1 MIFEGDARD
10 FKPEQK
16 YKVIYAD
23 PPWHWETRSDKG
35 RIKTPDVHYPC
46 MTLEDMK
53 QIPVKDWAD
62 KDCALFMW
70 VIDAYLEK
78 SFELIDAWGFKFKTV
93 GFYWAKTTT
102 SGKWF
107 FGQGYWTRG
116 NPEQCL
122 LATKGSPKRQSK
134 AVRKLLVA
142 DKGPHSAKPAETRQ
156 RIMDLVPGP
165 YLEMF
170 ARTQVEGWD
179 SVGIDV
185 NKNIFI

>member
-1 MIFEGDARD
+1 VIFAGNAKD

-16 YKVIYAD
+16 YGVIYAD

-53 QIPVKDWAD
+53 QLPVSEWAAD
-62 KDCALFMW
+62 DCALFMW
-70 VIDAYLEK
+70 VIDAYLEM
-78 SFELIDAWGFKFKTV
+78 SFELVEAWGFKYKTV

-102 SGKWF
+102 TGKWF

-122 LATKGSPKRQSK
+122 LATRGSPKRQSK
-134 AVRKLLVA
+134 GVPKLLVSN
-142 DKGPHSAKPAETRQ
+142 KGPHSAKPDEVRK
-156 RIMDLVPGP
+156 RITKLVPGP
-165 YLEMF
+165 YLELF
-170 ARTQVEGWD
+170 ARTDAEGWD
-179 SVGIDV
+179 SVGYDV
-185 NKNIFI
+185 KQNIFI